1 MKREF
6 KGFAVLAVL
15 FAFFAFC
22 GALLMSVENCP
33 HFYHLMGAIQIL
45 ISLIILGSMAI
56 IFALK
61 YGED

>member
-6 KGFAVLAVL
+6 KGLALLAVL
-15 FAFFAFC
+15 FTFSAFC

-33 HFYHLMGAIQIL
+33 HFYHLIGAIQML
-45 ISLIILGSMAI
+45 ISLIIIGSIAI